1 MTTRRQRCFDLSR
14 LLVSLVAFFFVN
26 QVHALGLGNLKVL
39 SALDEP
45 LVAEIELKSVTE
57 SELETL
63 EVSLGSAEDF
73 QRAGIDREA
82 FLGQLEFRVRK
93 VGKPAIRINTTQPAK
108 EPFLHF
114 LIRAEWS
121 DGKLIRE
128 YTALLDPP
136 LYAAQQSID

>member
-1 MTTRRQRCFDLSR
+1 MTTRHQRYFDLPR

-93 VGKPAIRINTTQPAK
+93 VGNPAIRILGRP
-108 EPFLHF
+108 
-114 LIRAEWS
+114 S
-121 DGKLIRE
+121 
-128 YTALLDPP
+128 
-136 LYAAQQSID
+136 